1 MAKNYVNYERIEE
14 LSKVDQHVDLQLKVM
29 KLFEEGGELSQAM
42 LRYLKSP
49 NVSASANV
57 ADVKALVLE
66 ESMDCMNVLV
76 DIVNTMG
83 FSDEECKLMF
93 EKKLDKW
100 ESKQT
105 AYNLVKKD

>member
-1 MAKNYVNYERIEE
+1 MAKNYVNYTRIEE
-14 LSKVDQHVDLQLKVM
+14 LSKADAHVELQLKVM

-42 LRYLKSP
+42 LKYLKSP

-57 ADVKALVLE
+57 SDVRALVLE

-76 DIVNTMG
+76 DIINTMG

-100 ESKQT
+100 EAKQNKYKT
-105 AYNLVKKD
+105 KKD